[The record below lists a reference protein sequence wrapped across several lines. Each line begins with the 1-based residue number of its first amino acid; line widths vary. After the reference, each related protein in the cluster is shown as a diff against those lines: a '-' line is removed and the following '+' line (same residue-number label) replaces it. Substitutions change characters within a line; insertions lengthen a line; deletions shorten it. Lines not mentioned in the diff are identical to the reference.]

1 MTVTKSVMLP
11 AENSFI
17 SVPQSATPAA
27 TGKTEQMIG
36 AAHSVQ
42 DDSELGAVAD
52 EVSRQKAFQL

>member
-1 MTVTKSVMLP
+1 
-11 AENSFI
+11 
-17 SVPQSATPAA
+17 
-27 TGKTEQMIG
+27 MIG